1 MFDKIHRRL
10 VEQNRKRRSRGEN
23 IQDIKLAQS
32 YIDTVEQRAKDQD
45 PFSRL
50 IVNACTSYA
59 TDGIT
64 REAYKWEKYVA
75 ALKNKIEA
83 EQSSGQVNLDGQKA
97 RVSEKI
103 ASLRGGKESW
113 EDFIDTYKEME
124 KDEILLPVIEASCKY
139 KYPSRYDDLLRI
151 TTRLV
156 LLKNVKLGFH
166 YEIFNMGKGT
176 ISVTG
181 ETVHA
186 FVNKKGRPIVL
197 RKKNPFYW
205 RILKEKMYFPV
216 P

>member
-1 MFDKIHRRL
+1 VKHHETFVRVRYK
-10 VEQNRKRRSRGEN
+10 
-23 IQDIKLAQS
+23 
-32 YIDTVEQRAKDQD
+32 DTDQMG
-45 PFSRL
+45 
-50 IVNACTSYA
+50 VAYYA
-59 TDGIT
+59 NYFVWFEVGRCEFF
-64 REAYKWEKYVA
+64 RE
-75 ALKNKIEA
+75 L
-83 EQSSGQVNLDGQKA
+83 GM
-97 RVSEKI
+97 
-103 ASLRGGKESW
+103 
-113 EDFIDTYKEME
+113 TYKEME